1 MPPQPAYA
9 RLWNRI
15 KYFPFHPFLFAI
27 YPALALLG
35 HNITE
40 VRPGVALRA
49 VLVSLALC
57 MILLG
62 LFRLLLRD
70 WDSAAVATSLSL
82 VLFFTYGHVYNFLR
96 ARELAGI
103 SLDRHRYLAP
113 AWLLLFVGGIVW
125 LVWKKPALPRVH
137 GFLNLVVIAALIFPV
152 FQVILFGF
160 QSRSASQVEA
170 NPRAGTSSLELPA
183 GSPAPDVYYIILDA
197 YTRDDTLLSEYGL
210 DNTSFLEQLE
220 GLGFY
225 VARCAQ
231 SNYAQTQL
239 SLVSSLNFD
248 YLENLDA
255 RYSAGNTSR
264 TGLPELLKHS
274 RLRTALEE
282 LGYQSVAFETG
293 FRTTEWEDAD
303 LYLVPTASSTG
314 SLRAGAGLTDFEL
327 VLINTSAGRLLTD
340 AAIVLPEFIQPD
352 FDNPR
357 RIHRDRILFVF
368 DQLRSL
374 ASRSGPKLVFAH
386 IIIPHPP
393 YVFGP
398 EGEFTDYD
406 QDPRTAYANQVTYL
420 NRTLIPLLET
430 IISQSE
436 TPPIIVI
443 QGDHGG
449 TESKQAD
456 RMDILSAY
464 YLPGAAENG
473 LYEGISPVN
482 SFRVILNEY
491 FGGEY
496 QLLPDTSNFSGYNAP
511 FEYTVIENDRPGCEA
526 AAP

>member
-1 MPPQPAYA
+1 MPAESA
-9 RLWNRI
+9 LTRLWNRI
-15 KYFPFHPFLFAI
+15 KFFPFHPFLFAV
-27 YPALALLG
+27 YPAFALLG

-49 VLVSLALC
+49 LLASLGLC
-57 MILLG
+57 LLLLG

-70 WDSAAVATSLSL
+70 WDRVAVATSLSL

-96 ARELAGI
+96 ARDLAGI

-113 AWLLLFVGGIVW
+113 LWLLLFVGGVVW
-125 LVWKKPALPRVH
+125 LVWKKPALTRVH
-137 GFLNLVVIAALIFPV
+137 GFLNLVVVAALAFPL
-152 FQVILFGF
+152 FQVLVFGF
-160 QSRSASQVEA
+160 QSQTAGQPEA
-170 NPRAGTSSLELPA
+170 GSLAAQSSLQLPE
-183 GSPAPDVYYIILDA
+183 GKPAPDIYYLILDA
-197 YTRDDTLLSEYGL
+197 YTRDDTLLREYGL
-210 DNTSFLEQLE
+210 DNTPFLEQLA

-225 VARCAQ
+225 VAPCAQ

-248 YLENLDA
+248 YLENLDE
-255 RYSAGNTSR
+255 RYSAGSTSR
-264 TGLPELLKHS
+264 AGLPELLKHS
-274 RLRTALEE
+274 RLRTALEA

-303 LYLVPTASSTG
+303 LYLAPQTSSAGILQPG
-314 SLRAGAGLTDFEL
+314 SGLTDFEL

-340 AAIVLPEFIQPD
+340 AAVKLPEFIQPD

-374 ASRSGPKLVFAH
+374 ASRPGPKLVFAH

-398 EGEFTDYD
+398 DGEFTDYD

-420 NRTLIPLLET
+420 NRTLIPLLES
-430 IISQSE
+430 IINQSE
-436 TPPIIVI
+436 TPPVIII

-449 TESKQAD
+449 TESRQAD

-464 YLPGAAENG
+464 YLPGG
-473 LYEGISPVN
+473 TQDPLYQSISPVN
-482 SFRVILNEY
+482 SFRVVLNEF
-491 FGGEY
+491 FGGAYE
-496 QLLPDTSNFSGYNAP
+496 LLADASYFSGYNAP
-511 FEYTVIENDRPGCEA
+511 FEYTVIENDRPGCEPP
-526 AAP
+526 AP